1 MYVFFFQ
8 SGVLE
13 VFTFEATSQVVR
25 EGTPVDIKLS
35 FLSTREYEFQWFHS
49 DYEVTNASTRY
60 KMVMSKT
67 DNGTSILTLHIAKA
81 LQRDEGNV
89 SKDISRVF
97 R

>member
-13 VFTFEATSQVVR
+13 VFAFEATSLVIR
-25 EGTPVDIKLS
+25 EGTPVDITL
-35 FLSTREYEFQWFHS
+35 FFISTSEYEFQWFHA

-67 DNGTSILTLHIAKA
+67 DNGTSILTLHIAIA
-81 LQRDEGNV
+81 LKRDEGNV
-89 SKDISRVF
+89 
-97 R
+97 